1 MSPEFFEVFS
11 LMIWVDWVI
20 LAIIGVS
27 ALISLL
33 RGFVREALSLAGW
46 IAAFFLAKL
55 FYEPLSELLVDHIET
70 NSIRLG
76 VSWVAIFVATLV
88 IAGLINYTVGRMVDA
103 AGMSGTDRLLG
114 MFFGALRGV
123 LIVALLVL
131 GLKQFTPV
139 PKDKWWGEAE
149 LIPHMEMVAT
159 WFYEKLGQ
167 VVPGLKSDSDTEQS
181 KDTIIDP
188 QSDAIGALIKMKGL
202 DKKQVPEQTESEK
215 ASADEKSSD
224 SNSSINKDE
233 QN

>member
-1 MSPEFFEVFS
+1 
-11 LMIWVDWVI
+11 MIWVDWVI

-46 IAAFFLAKL
+46 VAAFFIAKM
-55 FYEPLSELLVDHIET
+55 FYEPLAELLVDHIET

-76 VSWVAIFVATLV
+76 VAWLSIFVATLIV
-88 IAGLINYTVGRMVDA
+88 AGIINYTVGRMVDA
-103 AGMSGTDRLLG
+103 AGMSGTDRFLG

-139 PKDKWWGEAE
+139 PKDKWWGESS
-149 LIPHMEMVAT
+149 LIPHMEVVAA

-167 VVPGLKSDSDTEQS
+167 VVPELKGDNPDDKSSMPE
-181 KDTIIDP
+181 
-188 QSDAIGALIKMKGL
+188 SDAIGALMQMKGL
-202 DKKQVPEQTESEK
+202 DTSEMKTEGHGEQ
-215 ASADEKSSD
+215 SSD
-224 SNSSINKDE
+224 DEDSSEPNSSTKKDE

>member
-1 MSPEFFEVFS
+1 
-11 LMIWVDWVI
+11 MIWVDWVI

-46 IAAFFLAKL
+46 VAAFFIAKM
-55 FYEPLSELLVDHIET
+55 FYEPLAELFVDHIET

-76 VSWVAIFVATLV
+76 VAWLSIFVATLI
-88 IAGLINYTVGRMVDA
+88 IAGIINYTVGRMVDA
-103 AGMSGTDRLLG
+103 AGMSGTDRFLG

-139 PKDKWWGEAE
+139 PKDKWWGESS
-149 LIPHMEMVAT
+149 LIPHMEVVAA

-167 VVPGLKSDSDTEQS
+167 VVPELKGDSPDDEKTPMS
-181 KDTIIDP
+181 NT
-188 QSDAIGALIKMKGL
+188 DAIGALMEMKGL
-202 DKKQVPEQTESEK
+202 DTSEMKTEGHG
-215 ASADEKSSD
+215 AQSSD
-224 SNSSINKDE
+224 DEDSSEPNSSTKKDE

>member
-1 MSPEFFEVFS
+1 
-11 LMIWVDWVI
+11 MIWVDWVI

-46 IAAFFLAKL
+46 IAAFFIAKM

-76 VSWVAIFVATLV
+76 VSWLAIFVAILI
-88 IAGLINYTVGRMVDA
+88 IAGIINYAVGRMVDA
-103 AGMSGTDRLLG
+103 AGMSGTDRFLG

-123 LIVALLVL
+123 LIVALMVL

-139 PKDKWWGEAE
+139 PKDKWWGESS
-149 LIPHMEMVAT
+149 LIPHMEVVAA

-167 VVPGLKSDSDTEQS
+167 VVPELKDDNPDSKGDSEPMT
-181 KDTIIDP
+181 
-188 QSDAIGALIKMKGL
+188 QSDAIGALMKMKGL
-202 DKKQVPEQTESEK
+202 DTSQMKADGTGAQSSTDDDSSE
-215 ASADEKSSD
+215 A
-224 SNSSINKDE
+224 NSSTKKDE

>member
-1 MSPEFFEVFS
+1 MRTEFYEALS

-46 IAAFFLAKL
+46 IAAFFLAKM
-55 FYEPLSELLVDHIET
+55 FYEPLSELLVDHIDT

-76 VSWVAIFVATLV
+76 VSWVAIFVATLIV
-88 IAGLINYTVGRMVDA
+88 AGIINYMVGRMVDA
-103 AGMSGTDRLLG
+103 AGMSGTDRFLG

-123 LIVALLVL
+123 LIVALIVL

-139 PKDKWWGEAE
+139 PKDKWWDQSS
-149 LIPHMEMVAT
+149 LIPHMEIVAT
-159 WFYEKLGQ
+159 WFYEKLGE
-167 VVPGLKSDSDTEQS
+167 VVPELKDDNNKTEGEEPTLDSASD
-181 KDTIIDP
+181 P
-188 QSDAIGALIKMKGL
+188 IGALIKMKGL
-202 DKKQVPEQTESEK
+202 DSSEMSTKGVDEQISE
-215 ASADEKSSD
+215 DEKSSD
-224 SNSSINKDE
+224 TNSSTKKDE

>member
-1 MSPEFFEVFS
+1 
-11 LMIWVDWVI
+11 MIWVDWVI

-46 IAAFFLAKL
+46 VAAFFIAKM
-55 FYEPLSELLVDHIET
+55 FYEPLAELFVDHIET

-76 VSWVAIFVATLV
+76 VAWLSIFVATLI
-88 IAGLINYTVGRMVDA
+88 IAGIINYTVGRMVDA
-103 AGMSGTDRLLG
+103 AGMSGTDRFLG

-139 PKDKWWGEAE
+139 PKDKWWGESS
-149 LIPHMEMVAT
+149 LIPHMEVVAA

-167 VVPGLKSDSDTEQS
+167 VVPELKGDSPDDEKTPMS
-181 KDTIIDP
+181 NT
-188 QSDAIGALIKMKGL
+188 DAIGALMEMKGL
-202 DKKQVPEQTESEK
+202 DTSEMKTEGRG
-215 ASADEKSSD
+215 AQSSD
-224 SNSSINKDE
+224 DEDSSEPNSSTKKDE

>member
-1 MSPEFFEVFS
+1 
-11 LMIWVDWVI
+11 MIWVDWVI

-46 IAAFFLAKL
+46 IAAFFLAKF

-76 VSWVAIFVATLV
+76 VSWAAIFIATLV
-88 IAGLINYTVGRMVDA
+88 VAGIINYLIGRMVDA
-103 AGMSGTDRLLG
+103 AGMSGMDRLLG

-139 PKDKWWGEAE
+139 PKDKWWGESS
-149 LIPHMEMVAT
+149 LIPHMEIVAA
-159 WFYEKLGQ
+159 WFYEKLGD
-167 VVPGLKSDSDTEQS
+167 VVPELEDEKEPDESEEPL
-181 KDTIIDP
+181 IDP
-188 QSDAIGALIKMKGL
+188 ESDAIGALIKMNGL
-202 DKKQVPEQTESEK
+202 DQRQIPEQEEDSSET
-215 ASADEKSSD
+215 
-224 SNSSINKDE
+224 NSSTKTDE

>member
-1 MSPEFFEVFS
+1 
-11 LMIWVDWVI
+11 MIWVDWVI

-46 IAAFFLAKL
+46 IAAFFLAKF
-55 FYEPLSELLVDHIET
+55 FYEPLSTLLVDHIET

-76 VSWVAIFVATLV
+76 VSWAAIFIATLV
-88 IAGLINYTVGRMVDA
+88 VAGIINYLIGRMVDA
-103 AGMSGTDRLLG
+103 AGMSGMDRLLG

-139 PKDKWWGEAE
+139 PKDKWWGESS
-149 LIPHMEMVAT
+149 LIPHMEIVAA
-159 WFYEKLGQ
+159 WFYEKLGE
-167 VVPGLKSDSDTEQS
+167 VVPDLEDEQDPDKSEEPLV
-181 KDTIIDP
+181 DP
-188 QSDAIGALIKMKGL
+188 ESDAIGALIKMKGL
-202 DKKQVPEQTESEK
+202 DQRQFPETEEESSET
-215 ASADEKSSD
+215 
-224 SNSSINKDE
+224 NSSTKTDE